1 MTAIRTN
8 TELTIVVQP
17 QSTMTDD
24 PQNYPSSDVNNIVS
38 ANLPIPIVVKWAN
51 TAGNAVSS
59 TYNPTTTGDVVNVII
74 EVFAGNK
81 FGTNQS
87 ISSNQM
93 KQIATLKKSRDLPY
107 LMTDMGSNM
116 NVGQPFQYFSFDL
129 QTICA
134 DLLSYT
140 LAPIK
145 SGTIKSV
152 DFGGYNGDTS
162 SYIQGNNNPILH
174 PIGAFRFIDF
184 RVKAEVLNSDGEVV
198 STTSDAL
205 EGKTFGIVNNVPQ
218 WTDSHNLH
226 DYAVV
231 GGSGAE
237 DTSHKFFSYC
247 PNAATSDSDVPY
259 KKPIR
264 ITDEAEWL
272 HFYIESGILV
282 STSDKT
288 ADAFIKIETS
298 DGDDAELNSFKTLI
312 PSFGSASNA
321 VYKSYLIQ
329 NVSPVY
335 INSISANTISDDTV
349 WYKATLVLTK
359 DGDTDFNYSESRYF
373 LIDRQPVKPAY
384 DFVRFHW
391 LNRAGGIDS
400 YTCTRDVTES
410 VSVSKNTYEQR
421 PNQRMLPEE
430 GSLPTS
436 YTGVTYNNDS
446 LADTNFSNTYQE
458 SVRVL
463 NVDAT
468 KNESVYTEPMNK
480 IESDWLSELITS
492 PSVWIELENDASKRA
507 NAISA
512 TMHPSTKDY
521 FPVIITNSSVETVN
535 QEQGLVK
542 FNIEFTHSHKINTQR
557 N

>member
-1 MTAIRTN
+1 MTAIRSN

-17 QSTMTDD
+17 QSTMTSD
-24 PQNYPSSDVNNIVS
+24 PQNYPSSDENHIVS

-51 TAGNAVSS
+51 TSGSAVSS

-87 ISSNQM
+87 ISSNKM

-107 LMTDMGSNM
+107 LMTDMGTNM
-116 NVGQPFQYFSFDL
+116 NVAQPFQYFSFDL
-129 QTICA
+129 QSICA

-162 SYIQGNNNPILH
+162 SYIQGDNNPILH
-174 PIGAFRFIDF
+174 PLGAFRFIDF
-184 RVKAEVLNSDGEVV
+184 QVKAEVLNSDGEVV
-198 STTSDAL
+198 SMTGSALAGTS
-205 EGKTFGIVNNVPQ
+205 FCIVNNVPQ

-247 PNAATSDSDVPY
+247 PNAATSDSNVPY

-264 ITDEAEWL
+264 MTDEAEWL
-272 HFYIESGILV
+272 HFFIQSGIFA
-282 STSDKT
+282 SSDDKT

-298 DGDDAELNSFKTLI
+298 NGASAELSAFKALI
-312 PSFGSASNA
+312 PSFGVASNA

-335 INSISANTISDDTV
+335 INSITSNTISDDTV

-359 DGDTDFNYSESRYF
+359 DGPTDFNYSESRYF
-373 LIDRQPVKPAY
+373 VIDRQPVKPAY

-410 VSVSKNTYEQR
+410 ISVSKNTFEQR

-430 GSLPTS
+430 GSLPIS
-436 YTGVTYNNDS
+436 YSGLTYVTDN

-480 IESDWLSELITS
+480 TESDWLSELITS
-492 PSVWIELENDASKRA
+492 PSVWIELENDASIRA
-507 NAISA
+507 NAINA

-542 FNIEFTHSHKINTQR
+542 FNIEYTHSHKINTQR

>member
-8 TELTIVVQP
+8 TVLTIVVQP
-17 QSTMTDD
+17 QAAMTSD
-24 PQNYPSSDVNNIVS
+24 PQNYSSSDTNHIVS
-38 ANLPIPIVVKWAN
+38 ANLPIPIVVKWSN
-51 TAGNAVSS
+51 TSGSAVSS

-81 FGTNQS
+81 YGTNQS
-87 ISSNQM
+87 IAAGNM

-107 LMTDMGSNM
+107 LMTDMGTDMS
-116 NVGQPFQYFSFDL
+116 VAQPFQYFSFDL
-129 QTICA
+129 QSICA

-145 SGTIKSV
+145 AGTLKSI

-162 SYIQGNNNPILH
+162 SYIQGDNNPILH
-174 PIGAFRFIDF
+174 PLGAFRFIDF
-184 RVKAEVLNSDGEVV
+184 QVKAEVLNSSGEVV
-198 STTSDAL
+198 SMTGSAL
-205 EGKTFGIVNNVPQ
+205 AGGTFGIVNNVPQ

-231 GGSGAE
+231 GGTGAD

-247 PNAATSDSDVPY
+247 PNAATSNSSVKY

-264 ITDEAEWL
+264 TTDEAEWL
-272 HFYIESGILV
+272 HFFIQKGIHV
-282 STSDKT
+282 STDLT
-288 ADAFIKIETS
+288 DDAFIKIETS
-298 DGDDAELNSFKTLI
+298 DGNDAELNAFKSLI
-312 PSFGSASNA
+312 PAFGIASNA
-321 VYKSYLIQ
+321 TYKSYLIQ

-335 INSISANTISDDTV
+335 INSISSNTISDDTV
-349 WYKATLVLTK
+349 WYKATLMFTK
-359 DGDTDFNYSESRYF
+359 DGGSDFKYSESRYF
-373 LIDRQPVKPAY
+373 VIDRQPVKPAY

-421 PNQRMLPEE
+421 PNQRMLPEQ
-430 GSLPTS
+430 GSLPID
-436 YTGVTYNNDS
+436 YTGVSYTNDN

-492 PSVWIELENDASKRA
+492 PSVWIELENDASIRA
-507 NAISA
+507 NAINA

-542 FNIEFTHSHKINTQR
+542 FNIEYTHSHKINTQR

>member
-152 DFGGYNGDTS
+152 DFGGYNGETS

>member
-205 EGKTFGIVNNVPQ
+205 
-218 WTDSHNLH
+218 
-226 DYAVV
+226 
-231 GGSGAE
+231 